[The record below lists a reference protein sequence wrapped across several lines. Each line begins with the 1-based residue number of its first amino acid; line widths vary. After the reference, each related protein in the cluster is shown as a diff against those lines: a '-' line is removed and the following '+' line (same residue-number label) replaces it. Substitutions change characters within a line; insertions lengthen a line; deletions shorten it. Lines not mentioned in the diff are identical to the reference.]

1 MISNDKSEKIKE
13 IWNNFQGANQMVLDT
28 KGNELPN
35 IDELRQEA
43 IKDLSKIITQFKNRT
58 LSLGEFKTSIDS
70 YNKKNN
76 LWGFTA
82 IKGQFFFN
90 QLTKNL
96 DDEGIRR
103 IELLLKDTISEPKD
117 LKDALTKID
126 KLEKHCL
133 NIYSKANDKRLVANP
148 KSVAYFLSYFWQIAD
163 NTQWPIYYTAT
174 LQSFEQIGLWEAKLS
189 QRENYERFY
198 ELNEEIKEILSKQTK
213 STISN
218 WDVEHAFWLFRG
230 NPNKKVGD
238 KKITRKIIERPDTI
252 DEVDDVLVSASF
264 DLSDYIIPRVSKLVE
279 LGNATDKSSTQKGYE
294 YEKLVAEVFG
304 QLDFE
309 VESLGQGTGRNPD
322 AILKFRE
329 ENTAFI
335 VDAKAYNGG
344 FSLGTSDR
352 AIREYINYHCP
363 KLLRNGYK
371 KIGFII
377 VSNDFRDNFD
387 DFVNSITWDTDIKRF
402 ILLTSESLLYL
413 LAFKTKN
420 RLSLGTVIESLI
432 SFGNPIT
439 AKKII
444 DKFDD
449 V

>member
-174 LQSFEQIGLWEAKLS
+174 LQSFEQIGLWEEKSS
-189 QRENYERFY
+189 QRENYKRFY
-198 ELNEEIKEILSKQTK
+198 ELK
-213 STISN
+213 
-218 WDVEHAFWLFRG
+218 
-230 NPNKKVGD
+230 
-238 KKITRKIIERPDTI
+238 
-252 DEVDDVLVSASF
+252 
-264 DLSDYIIPRVSKLVE
+264 
-279 LGNATDKSSTQKGYE
+279 
-294 YEKLVAEVFG
+294 
-304 QLDFE
+304 
-309 VESLGQGTGRNPD
+309 
-322 AILKFRE
+322 
-329 ENTAFI
+329 
-335 VDAKAYNGG
+335 
-344 FSLGTSDR
+344 
-352 AIREYINYHCP
+352 
-363 KLLRNGYK
+363 
-371 KIGFII
+371 
-377 VSNDFRDNFD
+377 
-387 DFVNSITWDTDIKRF
+387 
-402 ILLTSESLLYL
+402 
-413 LAFKTKN
+413 
-420 RLSLGTVIESLI
+420 
-432 SFGNPIT
+432 
-439 AKKII
+439 
-444 DKFDD
+444 
-449 V
+449 

>member
-174 LQSFEQIGLWEAKLS
+174 LQSFEQIGLWEEKSS
-189 QRENYERFY
+189 QRENYKQFY
-198 ELNEEIKEILSKQTK
+198 ELNEEIKELLSKQTK

-218 WDVEHAFWLFRG
+218 WDVEHAFWHFRG

-238 KKITRKIIERPDTI
+238 
-252 DEVDDVLVSASF
+252 
-264 DLSDYIIPRVSKLVE
+264 
-279 LGNATDKSSTQKGYE
+279 
-294 YEKLVAEVFG
+294 
-304 QLDFE
+304 
-309 VESLGQGTGRNPD
+309 
-322 AILKFRE
+322 E
-329 ENTAFI
+329 E
-335 VDAKAYNGG
+335 
-344 FSLGTSDR
+344 
-352 AIREYINYHCP
+352 
-363 KLLRNGYK
+363 GYK
-371 KIGFII
+371 K
-377 VSNDFRDNFD
+377 N
-387 DFVNSITWDTDIKRF
+387 
-402 ILLTSESLLYL
+402 Y
-413 LAFKTKN
+413 
-420 RLSLGTVIESLI
+420 
-432 SFGNPIT
+432 
-439 AKKII
+439 
-444 DKFDD
+444 
-449 V
+449 